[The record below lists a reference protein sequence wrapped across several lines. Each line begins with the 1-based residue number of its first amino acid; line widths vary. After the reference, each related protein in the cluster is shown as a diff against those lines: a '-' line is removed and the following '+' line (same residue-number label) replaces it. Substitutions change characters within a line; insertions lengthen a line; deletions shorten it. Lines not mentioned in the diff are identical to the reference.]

1 MNGNTISAPPMKASD
16 DAGFHSE
23 KENGLKRFWRKK
35 SRTREIFL
43 IDFNIIQTTV
53 AYIKNCNQQ

>member
-23 KENGLKRFWRKK
+23 KANGLKLFLKKK
-35 SRTREIFL
+35 SLIRKFL
-43 IDFNIIQTTV
+43 
-53 AYIKNCNQQ
+53 

>member
-23 KENGLKRFWRKK
+23 KENGLLL
-35 SRTREIFL
+35 FL
-43 IDFNIIQTTV
+43 QLE
-53 AYIKNCNQQ
+53 YITEEVLFLRNSF